1 MMLIKQLLPQATRDI
16 DIKGLKLDSRMV
28 QQGDL
33 FFAVKGTQQDGR
45 AYIEQA
51 LQRGAVAIVF
61 DPENYQLATTLVS
74 QYPQAEFIAMT
85 DLAKHLSVIAG
96 HFYGEPANS
105 LRLIG
110 VTGTN
115 GKTSV
120 TQLIAQALDLLGD
133 KCGIIGTLG
142 AGFWQALQEGKQTTP
157 DAISIQANL
166 ANLLANGAK
175 VVAIEASSHGLE
187 QGRIAALPFKVA
199 VFTNLTRDHLDYH
212 QTLESYGAAK
222 AKLFTW
228 PSLTSK
234 VINKDDSFGQQ
245 LIAQSK
251 DHMLLTYSLEDS
263 SSDLYCRDI
272 SFHDEGIEATLV
284 TPQGTGQLR
293 STLIGRFNLSNLLA
307 VVGGLLGMG
316 FKVTD
321 ILAVL
326 PKLKGPA
333 GRMHRLGGQNKPL
346 VIVDYAHTP
355 DALEKVLTALRPHT
369 TGKLIC
375 VFGCGGDR
383 DRGKR
388 PLMAA
393 IAERFADQVIVT
405 DDNPR
410 SEDSSKIIGDTLQGF
425 NKPQEIQV
433 IANRQQAIAQ
443 AINHASLSDVVLL
456 AGKGHENYQE
466 IAAIRHH
473 FSDIEEA
480 NRALL
485 GWGK

>member
-1 MMLIKQLLPQATRDI
+1 MLIKQLFPQATHDI
-16 DIKGLKLDSRMV
+16 EVKGLKLDSRMV

-51 LQRGAVAIVF
+51 LQQGAVAIVF
-61 DPENYQLATTLVS
+61 DPENYQLATTVVN
-74 QYPQAEFIAMT
+74 QYPQAEFIAIAG
-85 DLAKHLSVIAG
+85 LAKQLSAIAG
-96 HFYGEPANS
+96 HFFGEPASS

-142 AGFWQALQEGKQTTP
+142 AGFWQALQESKQTTP
-157 DAISIQANL
+157 DAINIQANL

-175 VVAIEASSHGLE
+175 AVAIEASSHGLE
-187 QGRIAALPFKVA
+187 QGRLAALPFEAA

-212 QTLESYGAAK
+212 HTIESYGAAK
-222 AKLFTW
+222 AILFMC
-228 PSLTSK
+228 PSISTK
-234 VINKDDSFGQQ
+234 VINKDDDFGRQ
-245 LIAQSK
+245 LIAKSDDQT
-251 DHMLLTYSLEDS
+251 LLTYSLEDS
-263 SSDLYCRDI
+263 SSDLYCQDI
-272 SFHDEGIEATLV
+272 SFNDEGIEAKIV
-284 TPQGTGQLR
+284 TPQGTGQLK

-307 VVGGLLGMG
+307 VTGSLLGMG
-316 FKVTD
+316 YTIAD

-333 GRMHRLGGQNKPL
+333 GRMQRLGGQNKPL

-355 DALEKVLTALRPHT
+355 DALEKVLMALRPHT
-369 TGKLIC
+369 KGRLIC

-383 DRGKR
+383 DSGKR

-393 IAERFADQVIVT
+393 IAERFADKVIVT

-410 SEDSSKIIGDTLQGF
+410 TEDSSKIIGDILQGF
-425 NKPQEIQV
+425 NRPQEIQV
-433 IANRQQAIAQ
+433 LANRQQAVAQ
-443 AINHASLSDVVLL
+443 TINLASLSDVVLL
-456 AGKGHENYQE
+456 AGKGHETYQE
-466 IAAIRHH
+466 VAAVRHH

-480 NRALL
+480 NRALS